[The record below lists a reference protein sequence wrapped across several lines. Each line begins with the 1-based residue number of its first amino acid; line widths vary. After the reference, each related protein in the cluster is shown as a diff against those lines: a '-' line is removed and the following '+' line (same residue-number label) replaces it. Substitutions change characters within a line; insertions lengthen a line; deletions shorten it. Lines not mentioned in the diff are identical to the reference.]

1 MFTKTQ
7 FIAATVVLASTLS
20 ANAAPTLGQEGSLE
34 ASRRI
39 RKGRAGKV
47 RQAHEIAA
55 VEHHKASEP
64 HHHAVAHGN
73 TAHVHDTFHSTHG
86 GPDHATVKYSN
97 PQGHHVTTLHIA
109 KDGTRLQGGAH
120 PPTHHSGHHAPPNSP
135 KRRSLEASG
144 RTHGN
149 GGWIT
154 PAPGKGRAGKIR
166 QAHEIAAVEHHKASE
181 PHHHAVAHG
190 NKAHVLDTFHSTH
203 GGPDHVT
210 VKYSNA
216 HGHHVS
222 TLHIAKDGTRLQ
234 GDAHPPAHHSG
245 THAPPNSPRELSEY
259 IELLERALELY
270 DDLD

>member
-20 ANAAPTLGQEGSLE
+20 ANAAPALGQEHSLE
-34 ASRRI
+34 R
-39 RKGRAGKV
+39 
-47 RQAHEIAA
+47 
-55 VEHHKASEP
+55 
-64 HHHAVAHGN
+64 
-73 TAHVHDTFHSTHG
+73 
-86 GPDHATVKYSN
+86 
-97 PQGHHVTTLHIA
+97 
-109 KDGTRLQGGAH
+109 
-120 PPTHHSGHHAPPNSP
+120 
-135 KRRSLEASG
+135 

-166 QAHEIAAVEHHKASE
+166 QAHEIAAVENHKASE

-190 NKAHVLDTFHSTH
+190 NKAHVHDTFHSTH
-203 GGPDHVT
+203 GGPDHAT

-234 GDAHPPAHHSG
+234 GDAHPPSHHSG
-245 THAPPNSPRELSEY
+245 THAPPNSPRELNEY
-259 IELLERALELY
+259 IELLQRALDFY